1 MEAVSPDDILAA
13 LRSAL
18 EDAERGLGDRGLSI
32 GDEQLRLIATA
43 ADGDVRRGLTLL
55 EIAAELAGEEVEGQG
70 GGMITDAIL
79 EQVLADRTRRFDK
92 GGEQFYDQISALHK
106 SVRSSNPDAALYW
119 FARMLDGGC
128 DPNYLARRLTRMRS
142 EEHTS
147 ELQSLMRISYAVFCL
162 NKKK

>member
-1 MEAVSPDDILAA
+1 VMEAVSPDDILSA
-13 LRSAL
+13 LRRAL
-18 EDAERGLGDRGLSI
+18 EDDERGLGGRGLSI
-32 GDEQLRLIATA
+32 GDGQLLLIATA

-55 EIAAELAGEEVEGQG
+55 EIAAELAGEEQVDEAGEGQG
-70 GGMITDAIL
+70 GTITDAIL

-128 DPNYLARRLTRMRS
+128 DPNYLARRLTRM
-142 EEHTS
+142 
-147 ELQSLMRISYAVFCL
+147 AVED
-162 NKKK
+162 